1 MIMLSHCF
9 HCSSHDI
16 ERGDTVPGVFGPE
29 IPCRCRGCGVRWA
42 EIQGWDNTAV
52 QEVLDL

>member
-16 ERGDTVPGVFGPE
+16 ERGELAAGVFGPE
-29 IPCRCRGCGVRWA
+29 IPCVCRECGARWA
-42 EIQGWDNTAV
+42 EIQGWSNHIQQELAV
-52 QEVLDL
+52 